1 MDVFV
6 ISEDPDMLDWTKEV
20 LDSREERLKV
30 VTASTPEGAL
40 RLLGDGDFDM
50 IISDH
55 KMLKDNGSALL
66 KVISEKME
74 KMEEPLI
81 ILLDK
86 DQEGMVVKTLSP
98 GELNGD
104 HEEVLHSLLTH
115 DLLNKLRLIRGDLQ
129 VWKLEYDVS
138 KEGKDHILTIEERV
152 NDSLELIRKISELK
166 EEKEKGTRNIDLISV
181 LKNTVRAL
189 EGQMGGMELDLDID
203 EENVDQY
210 TVKAG
215 PLLREVFSNIIEN
228 AVKYSDG
235 ERIELALNECGEE
248 VVCSIEDD
256 GGGIPEEKKDLV
268 FEKGYTTGK
277 EDGSGLGL
285 FIVKELLKYYGG
297 SVEVKDSGSGGARFD
312 VRLKKG

>member
-1 MDVFV
+1 MLMRWKNESRASKDWMGTSAPRNRTKKRRLRSKMCMDVFV

-104 HEEVLHSLLTH
+104 HEEVLHSLLT
-115 DLLNKLRLIRGDLQ
+115 
-129 VWKLEYDVS
+129 
-138 KEGKDHILTIEERV
+138 
-152 NDSLELIRKISELK
+152 
-166 EEKEKGTRNIDLISV
+166 
-181 LKNTVRAL
+181 
-189 EGQMGGMELDLDID
+189 
-203 EENVDQY
+203 
-210 TVKAG
+210 
-215 PLLREVFSNIIEN
+215 
-228 AVKYSDG
+228 
-235 ERIELALNECGEE
+235 
-248 VVCSIEDD
+248 
-256 GGGIPEEKKDLV
+256 
-268 FEKGYTTGK
+268 
-277 EDGSGLGL
+277 
-285 FIVKELLKYYGG
+285 
-297 SVEVKDSGSGGARFD
+297 
-312 VRLKKG
+312 